1 MRESRGLTIVG
12 YILIFILLSPIIAI
26 LLYLII
32 GGGLMYFLAIYNR
45 VKNGKMDVKEGRE
58 FKTVSTVLILI
69 GILVVFLIYRNNNLT
84 FNVFTWRDFFVCQ
97 IVAFIGL
104 IPMNIFYYRKIKHL
118 DQERAN

>member
-1 MRESRGLTIVG
+1 MRESRWLTIVG

-58 FKTVSTVLILI
+58 FKTVSTVLILM

>member
-58 FKTVSTVLILI
+58 FKTVSTVLILM